1 MDILLICERVLYLRC
16 HLTMTAMID
25 SLNELKAL
33 KELTENLR
41 FLFQNESQ
49 LIADGWYSDLE
60 FLYAVQDVVKD
71 YMEKLKE

>member
-1 MDILLICERVLYLRC
+1 
-16 HLTMTAMID
+16 MTAMID

-41 FLFQNESQ
+41 FLFQNESR

>member
-1 MDILLICERVLYLRC
+1 
-16 HLTMTAMID
+16 MID